1 MENNLPLPK
10 QLHYLSHPTPSRGA
24 SQVARP
30 QTTSQDAQPQTNSQV
45 QRPPGSLQHTQSNAP
60 SQNSSQA
67 MQGISRAP
75 SRNSSQPQNVEDNVE
90 LDHDLD
96 EPFAER
102 EVGIQDESGVR
113 NKRGI
118 MRLSDVWN
126 LPPTNRI
133 VVKFNE
139 AFVPI
144 GYEGGLFNRF
154 VATVSRKPHLC
165 PINCLDWHKVPQH
178 YKEACWS
185 IIRSKFLIP
194 ENSLVSEA
202 IKRYTLKLLGTRL
215 RDWRCT
221 LKNKYFDEA
230 KTAAQIVATAPP
242 TVNREHFADLVS
254 YWFSDEGKAL
264 SLKNKGERNW
274 NEDPHT
280 TGSKSYARHAHELEE
295 DSGFAPSRAQ
305 LYITTHTDKD
315 ENAVNDI
322 AAANIAKIKE
332 LLPNSL
338 EGNSKGRI
346 YWSPNDVYS
355 QAINKKEWS
364 GRVRGCGFGPTP
376 KSSRPTCNEF
386 PRFNVADEEERMRD
400 KQTIHELQGKV
411 QSQAAELSTLKEQM
425 AIVMRHAGLQVRD
438 SCNGSLDQISPQAH
452 QGSSHASHDIEYSD

>member
-1 MENNLPLPK
+1 MFVLVEQARRSWHAWYMENNLPLPN

-24 SQVARP
+24 SQVAKP

-45 QRPPGSLQHTQSNAP
+45 QRPHGSLQHTQSNAP
-60 SQNSSQA
+60 SQNSSQG

-75 SRNSSQPQNVEDNVE
+75 SRNSSQPQNVEDNFE
-90 LDHDLD
+90 LDHDSE

-118 MRLSDVWN
+118 TRLSDVWN

-178 YKEACWS
+178 YKEACWR

-194 ENSLVSEA
+194 ENSPVSEA

-221 LKNKYFDEA
+221 LKNKYFDQT

-254 YWFSDEGKAL
+254 YWFSDEGK
-264 SLKNKGERNW
+264 
-274 NEDPHT
+274 
-280 TGSKSYARHAHELEE
+280 EE

-338 EGNSKGRI
+338 EGNSKGSI
-346 YWSPNDVYS
+346 YWSPNDIYS

-376 KSSRPTCNEF
+376 KRSRSTCNDF

-400 KQTIHELQGKV
+400 KQTICELQDKV
-411 QSQAAELSTLKEQM
+411 QSQAAEMSTLKEQM
-425 AIVMRHAGLQVRD
+425 AIVMRHAGLQQLVAAAVLYVYCVLCIMWVR
-438 SCNGSLDQISPQAH
+438 L
-452 QGSSHASHDIEYSD
+452 